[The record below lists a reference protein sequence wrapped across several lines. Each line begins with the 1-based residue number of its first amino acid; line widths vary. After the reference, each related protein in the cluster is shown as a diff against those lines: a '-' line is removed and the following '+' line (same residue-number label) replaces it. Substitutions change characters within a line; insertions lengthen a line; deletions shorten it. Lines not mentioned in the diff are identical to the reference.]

1 MISSSLKTSS
11 KDKDKGTDH
20 DGPFSS
26 EAITNVTSEHGAKE
40 GTAGKHRDYRASIRL
55 LAMFK

>member
-1 MISSSLKTSS
+1 MISSSLKTST
-11 KDKDKGTDH
+11 KDKDESTDH

-26 EAITNVTSEHGAKE
+26 EMITSVASEHGAKE
-40 GTAGKHRDYRASIRL
+40 GTACKHRDHRASTRL